1 MRFFKSAVAASGTA
15 ACVWAGFAGVA
26 HAASTVTLVPHR
38 AVYDLTLD
46 RADEK
51 SGISG
56 LTGRMVYEFNG
67 SIWKNSRS
75 V

>member
-1 MRFFKSAVAASGTA
+1 MRFVRIAAAASGAT
-15 ACVWAGFAGVA
+15 VFMWAGFAG
-26 HAASTVTLVPHR
+26 AASAASAVRLVPHR
-38 AVYDLTLD
+38 AIYDLTLD

-67 SIWKNSRS
+67 SA
-75 V
+75 

>member
-51 SGISG
+51 IGDQRFDRSHG
-56 LTGRMVYEFNG
+56 LRVQR
-67 SIWKNSRS
+67 IC